1 MDDGAVGHLL
11 SREIWYGAQSH
22 HPCQWVI
29 VEVRW
34 WRQCCA
40 DGLTGSFG
48 SSGGVTKLRS
58 SPHVDDYLL
67 HDKADINKPSMLDR
81 KRPQPAI
88 PIAFLNTEDITPVG
102 LLFHVALDAAS
113 SCPTVKELTTEHV

>member
-1 MDDGAVGHLL
+1 MLNCAMDDGAVGHLL

-48 SSGGVTKLRS
+48 SSGGLTKQSLAR
-58 SPHVDDYLL
+58 
-67 HDKADINKPSMLDR
+67 
-81 KRPQPAI
+81 
-88 PIAFLNTEDITPVG
+88 G
-102 LLFHVALDAAS
+102 LGS
-113 SCPTVKELTTEHV
+113 GSGKEVVLG

>member
-1 MDDGAVGHLL
+1 MLNCAMDDGAVGHLL

-81 KRPQPAI
+81 KRPGAG
-88 PIAFLNTEDITPVG
+88 E
-102 LLFHVALDAAS
+102 S
-113 SCPTVKELTTEHV
+113 LTFRRARFSLREVNST